1 MDKLEKVLREEAVKP
16 NQTAVKFTKAN
27 EFKLC
32 REHNI
37 GRGALRQIAVMLDK
51 QTLAGFKVEETA
63 KRKARKV
70 AQKEE
75 KLKTAEAPMPK
86 KAKKADAEPPKPKA
100 KAKAKPKVKAK
111 AKKKSK
117 PKG

>member
-1 MDKLEKVLREEAVKP
+1 MSDLEKILREEAVKP

-51 QTLAGFKVEETA
+51 QTLAGFKLEETA
-63 KRKARKV
+63 KRAKRKA

-75 KLKTAEAPMPK
+75 KVKTVKIKVEG
-86 KAKKADAEPPKPKA
+86 KKADAEPPK
-100 KAKAKPKVKAK
+100 AKPKPKSKKKAV

>member
-1 MDKLEKVLREEAVKP
+1 MSDLEKVLREEAVKP

-27 EFKLC
+27 EMKLC

-51 QTLAGFKVEETA
+51 QTVAGFKVEETA
-63 KRKARKV
+63 KRAERKA
-70 AQKEE
+70 AQKKEKKVEVEE
-75 KLKTAEAPMPK
+75 KPKAKPKSKK
-86 KAKKADAEPPKPKA
+86 KAEPKPKA
-100 KAKAKPKVKAK
+100 KPKAK